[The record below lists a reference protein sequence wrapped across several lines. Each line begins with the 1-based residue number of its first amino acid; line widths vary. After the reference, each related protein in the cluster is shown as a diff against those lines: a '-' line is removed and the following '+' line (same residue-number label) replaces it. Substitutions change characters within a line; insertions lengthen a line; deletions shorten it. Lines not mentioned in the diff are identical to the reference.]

1 MCERMDCESD
11 SKLVVGY
18 VQKSRCVVAPFF
30 SIMVKSNPRAG
41 KGVRMSEN
49 MMTPSTPNDRQGCND
64 NSIAMSGVSD
74 RCRNGYFSEYLR
86 KSAI

>member
-1 MCERMDCESD
+1 MRVNCETD
-11 SKLVVGY
+11 SKLVEGD
-18 VQKSRCVVAPFF
+18 VQESKCIDKPFF